1 MMTALAAAKAYAAAQ
16 NQAIKPYL
24 TLDGMI
30 RALRWQAHRLAEE
43 AEQGYA
49 GTALQD
55 DRQRTRSESRTM
67 RREEGDDDR
76 SGE

>member
-1 MMTALAAAKAYAAAQ
+1 M
-16 NQAIKPYL
+16 NVSVRL

-30 RALRWQAHRLAEE
+30 RALRWQAHRLAEQ

-49 GTALQD
+49 DDALE
-55 DRQRTRSESRTM
+55 DRP
-67 RREEGDDDR
+67 RRHSAPTTLRHEEGDDDR

>member
-1 MMTALAAAKAYAAAQ
+1 M
-16 NQAIKPYL
+16 NVSVRL

-30 RALRWQAHRLAEE
+30 RALRWQAHRLADE
-43 AEQGYA
+43 AERGYA
-49 GTALQD
+49 DDAPENDRPLRASALG
-55 DRQRTRSESRTM
+55 TM